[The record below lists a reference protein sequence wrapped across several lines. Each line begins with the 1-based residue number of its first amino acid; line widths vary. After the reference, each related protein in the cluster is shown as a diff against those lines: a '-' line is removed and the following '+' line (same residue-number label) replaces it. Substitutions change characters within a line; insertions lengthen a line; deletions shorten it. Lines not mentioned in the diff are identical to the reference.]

1 MLCCPFRARGFC
13 RGIFEPAFSI
23 DRVNPSIIEGAIM
36 AIERTFAII
45 KPNAVQAGNMGQI
58 ISEIE
63 RSGLAV
69 RGMRL
74 ARLTPEIC
82 QEFYQ
87 EHVAKPFYP
96 ELEAFMT
103 EGPVVLMCLEGE
115 GAILRWRDLMGA
127 TDPAKAAP
135 GTLRARFAKD
145 MTRNATHG
153 SDSPASA
160 QRELGFFFG
169 AYDLV

>member
-1 MLCCPFRARGFC
+1 MT
-13 RGIFEPAFSI
+13 SQ
-23 DRVNPSIIEGAIM
+23 
-36 AIERTFAII
+36 RTFAII
-45 KPNAVQAGNMGQI
+45 KPNAVKAGKAGEI

-63 RSGLAV
+63 RAGLALK
-69 RGMRL
+69 GMRL
-74 ARLTPEIC
+74 ARLTAEIC
-82 QEFYQ
+82 KEFYQ
-87 EHVAKPFYP
+87 EHVGKPFYP
-96 ELEAFMT
+96 ALESFMV
-103 EGPVVLMCLEGE
+103 EGPVVLLCLEGE
-115 GAILRWRDLMGA
+115 DAIVRWRDLMGA

-135 GTLRARFAKD
+135 GTLRARYAEN

>member
-1 MLCCPFRARGFC
+1 
-13 RGIFEPAFSI
+13 
-23 DRVNPSIIEGAIM
+23 M
-36 AIERTFAII
+36 AIERTFGII
-45 KPNAVQAGNMGQI
+45 KPNAVKACQVGQI

-63 RSGLAV
+63 GAGLAL

-82 QEFYQ
+82 KEFYQ

-96 ELEAFMT
+96 SLESFMV
-103 EGPVVLMCLEGE
+103 EGPVVLLCLEAE
-115 GAILRWRDLMGA
+115 HAIQLWRDLMGA

-135 GTLRARFAKD
+135 GTLRARFGAD
-145 MTRNATHG
+145 HTRNATHG